1 MGAKKKGGKKG
12 GGKKGGKKSADDEED
27 ISTEKFWKMYRKKC
41 VEYETDVC
49 KEIKK
54 LWEAKEENGTDI
66 QKLHLWDELGW
77 PGVKAITDAL
87 KASADP
93 SYQHLQSIRLWKTY
107 CQDEGVRLLC
117 SFLERKCNVEGLDL
131 LDNKITYIGCEQLAR
146 TLSPDGPHICPPI
159 KHLKL
164 DHN

>member
-27 ISTEKFWKMYRKKC
+27 ISTEKFWKLYRKKC
-41 VEYETDVC
+41 TEYETDVC

-93 SYQHLQSIRLWKTY
+93 CY
-107 CQDEGVRLLC
+107 
-117 SFLERKCNVEGLDL
+117 
-131 LDNKITYIGCEQLAR
+131 
-146 TLSPDGPHICPPI
+146 
-159 KHLKL
+159 
-164 DHN
+164 